1 MNVEISQEFVN
12 PFSDR
17 YEPIA
22 KDSVV
27 VPPAPKVKS
36 VVVRGLFPSKP
47 MEESSSAAVML
58 PGPRLV
64 LYRDLPKVL
73 LIHIPKSILSNS
85 FRNMSLLDID
95 INTYIPEYFV

>member
-1 MNVEISQEFVN
+1 VDAHARMNVEISQEFVN

-36 VVVRGLFPSKP
+36 VVVRGK
-47 MEESSSAAVML
+47 M
-58 PGPRLV
+58 RCNQNQ
-64 LYRDLPKVL
+64 DQ
-73 LIHIPKSILSNS
+73 
-85 FRNMSLLDID
+85 
-95 INTYIPEYFV
+95 